1 MTPGFVLSGASDN
14 RVTSGLDV
22 DVDVP
27 VDHFLTRAG
36 STLIV
41 VVFDD
46 GFTIDGDGRPS
57 GGKSSPRV

>member
-27 VDHFLTRAG
+27 VDHF
-36 STLIV
+36 
-41 VVFDD
+41 FDEGGLD
-46 GFTIDGDGRPS
+46 FDCGRF
-57 GGKSSPRV
+57 